1 MECYIVY
8 RRVQPL
14 LDRKVT
20 VLLVGWLVVINRK
33 AVGKKRRKECIVC
46 VYPVYPSY

>member
-8 RRVQPL
+8 RRVRLL

-20 VLLVGWLVVINRK
+20 VLLVSRLVVINRK
-33 AVGKKRRKECIVC
+33 VVSKKRRKECIIYVR
-46 VYPVYPSY
+46 